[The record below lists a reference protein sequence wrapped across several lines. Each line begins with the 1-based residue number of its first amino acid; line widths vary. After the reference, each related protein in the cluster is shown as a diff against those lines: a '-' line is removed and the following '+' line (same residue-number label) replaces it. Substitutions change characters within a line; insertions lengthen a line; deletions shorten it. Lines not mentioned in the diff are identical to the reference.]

1 MSTLTNV
8 AGDIDLSKPAYTY
21 TGFQL
26 LTLLEKV
33 VNKSTPPPPPLE
45 EHKKK
50 WLTKQEARTY
60 LNISMVTLDGLI
72 KKGKLKSYRPSPD
85 RILFNSEELDE
96 YVISTKAA

>member
-8 AGDIDLSKPAYTY
+8 AGDIDLSKPVYTY
-21 TGFQL
+21 TGIQL
-26 LTLLEKV
+26 LTLLEQV
-33 VNKSTPPPPPLE
+33 AVKSTPSLAQPE
-45 EHKKK
+45 DHRKK

-85 RILFNSEELDE
+85 RLLFNAEELDE